1 MKIKIDVKILFL
13 VLAFYVLGNLS
24 LYLWLMFFAFFH
36 EIFHCIAGA
45 ICKYKPCL
53 FEIKSFGFSVAF
65 SNYIDDY
72 NEKIYM
78 GNLAELKNIFIY
90 LSGPLFNFFAALFL
104 YIFKFNDVLIYI
116 NIILCIFNLIPII
129 PLDGGRILKSILHI
143 RYGLKKSYIIIKNI
157 SFAFVIFILMISSI
171 LVIKFENYFFLLSII
186 YLCILYYRETEYIQ
200 KKLKIYRLMD
210 TDFSEKNGNFQ
221 L

>member
-13 VLAFYVLGNLS
+13 VLAFYVYGNLS
-24 LYLWLMFFAFFH
+24 LYLWFMLFAFFH

-90 LSGPLFNFFAALFL
+90 LCGPLFNFFAGLFL
-104 YIFKFNDVLIYI
+104 CIFKLNEVLVYI
-116 NIILCIFNLIPII
+116 NIILCVFNLIPII

-143 RYGLKKSYIIIKNI
+143 KYGLKKSYLIIKNI
-157 SFAFVIFILMISSI
+157 SYVFIIFILMISSI
-171 LVIKFENYFFLLSII
+171 LVIKFKNYLFLFSVI
-186 YLCILYYRETEYIQ
+186 YLGILYYRESVYINR
-200 KKLKIYRLMD
+200 KIKIYQIID
-210 TDFSEKNGNFQ
+210 EKNKYSNNS
-221 L
+221 